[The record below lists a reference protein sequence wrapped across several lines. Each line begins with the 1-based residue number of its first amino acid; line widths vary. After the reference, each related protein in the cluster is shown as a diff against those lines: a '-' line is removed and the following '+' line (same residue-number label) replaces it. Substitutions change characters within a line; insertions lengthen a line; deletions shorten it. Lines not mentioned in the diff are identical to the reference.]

1 MSGDDLTPDEYRRY
15 QAHMRRRERR
25 ARAERERF
33 ERERLERE
41 RLERERVTEER
52 AKQET
57 AEEER
62 AGEQAT
68 QPADRPENFYAR
80 DDSLPRSS
88 PNYLGIARGWI
99 MPILRCLRNH
109 PIYAFMFI
117 TIIIASST
125 STPWLKFLLDFLLPV
140 GGSLG
145 GLFMAGVRK
154 LLGLPTA
161 SKSQSCHRDG
171 LVLSASGKFL
181 REMSQQLDKKVVE
194 GLELS
199 FSEVFLREVNLAD
212 DRLATVT
219 RSIAKHFYDV
229 CRHISNLEKIIS
241 SEPSW
246 LASVLQFLHLQYSKG
261 KNVENEAKK
270 FLSTLDHGITAY
282 EKMIKQTRAGHESI
296 RELGNE
302 LCGAHKNVIK
312 IKKDLLLEISNL
324 GDTIA
329 GQDKSPA
336 LWQYLTRQP
345 RDTDTAALESERLA
359 LREKFAAAD
368 GLCIYVAFG
377 CSGSL
382 ISCSE
387 IRKLEHKLNWNR
399 EWSKDTKDNIAM
411 TLEGLHGNK
420 VDWKTAGGEVIE
432 TMKTYEAKIN
442 DIYYGKA

>member
-25 ARAERERF
+25 ARAEQ
-33 ERERLERE
+33 ERLEQ
-41 RLERERVTEER
+41 ERVTEER

-62 AGEQAT
+62 AGEQAA
-68 QPADRPENFYAR
+68 QPADRPENFNAR
-80 DDSLPRSS
+80 DNSLPRLS

-117 TIIIASST
+117 TIFIALST
-125 STPWLKFLLDFLLPV
+125 STPWLKFVLNFLLPV

-145 GLFMAGVRK
+145 GLFMAAVRK
-154 LLGLPTA
+154 LFGLPTA
-161 SKSQSCHRDG
+161 SKSLSCHRDG

-181 REMSQQLDKKVVE
+181 REMARQLDKKVVE
-194 GLELS
+194 GLGLS
-199 FSEVFLREVNLAD
+199 FSEVFLREVNRAD

-219 RSIAKHFYDV
+219 RDIADHFYDI

-261 KNVENEAKK
+261 KNIENEAKK
-270 FLSTLDHGITAY
+270 FLSTLDDGITAR
-282 EKMIKQTRAGHESI
+282 EKMIKQTRAGQESI

-302 LCGAHKNVIK
+302 LCGAHNNVIK
-312 IKKDLLLEISNL
+312 IKKDILLEISNL
-324 GDTIA
+324 VDTIA

-336 LWQYLTRQP
+336 LWQYLTRQS
-345 RDTDTAALESERLA
+345 RDIDTEALESEKLA
-359 LREKFAAAD
+359 LWEKFAAAE

-399 EWSKDTKDNIAM
+399 EWSKEAM
-411 TLEGLHGNK
+411 DDILKTLGELHANK
-420 VDWKTAGGEVIE
+420 IDWKIAGEE
-432 TMKTYEAKIN
+432 LSDTMKKYEARMN
-442 DIYYGKA
+442 NGYYEKA